1 MENDYNKHKECE
13 KLLED
18 AAKNITVPNKAMV
31 FERLKQKKEKRN
43 YLRKIALPS
52 LATIFVCIVLL
63 VALIPK
69 TPPDDTR
76 YGGAWPTAEKTLYV
90 DSKTFYEQLEKYN
103 IQCGNFNNLIVS
115 SYTLDATKT
124 DETIIGGMI
133 TGQDKVDPYADDL
146 EYIYAIKFRSL
157 AYDSSLAES
166 DVETEHKYICGNA
179 VINYKSY
186 PNEYEESILEFRATT
201 IYKGVIYQIEYSS
214 DKDDFTD
221 FLDLIFKNA

>member
-18 AAKNITVPNKAMV
+18 AAKNITVPDKAMV

-43 YLRKIALPS
+43 YWWKIALPS

-63 VALIPK
+63 VAFIPK

-76 YGGAWPTAEKTLYV
+76 YGWSGNLLNKSLGDDV
-90 DSKTFYEQLEKYN
+90 GTFYKMLNEAK
-103 IQCGNFNNLIVS
+103 IDCVNFSNLIVRAYS
-115 SYTLDATKT
+115 LTVTAEEKKVV
-124 DETIIGGMI
+124 GGVI
-133 TGQDKVDPYADDL
+133 DGQDKEDPYAEDL
-146 EYIYAIKFRSL
+146 EYVYAIKFLSL

-166 DVETEHKYICGNA
+166 DVETEHKYTCGNA

-186 PNEYEESILEFRATT
+186 PNEYEKNILEFRATT

-214 DKDDFTD
+214 GKDDFTD